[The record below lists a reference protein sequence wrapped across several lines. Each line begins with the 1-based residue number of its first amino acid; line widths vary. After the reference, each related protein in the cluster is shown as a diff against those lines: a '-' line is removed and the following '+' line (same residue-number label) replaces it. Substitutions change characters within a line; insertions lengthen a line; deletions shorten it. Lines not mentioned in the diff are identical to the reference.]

1 MNIFWPLL
9 QVILFF
15 SFNFFYFFRQFIYFS
30 SLFFH
35 WCFQKIFFTSEKSC
49 NIFFA
54 LIVQKLCARET
65 ALYWY
70 SNEILC
76 IAKHYIKFKN
86 ICNLARWLSVKN
98 VKGSGEWEWEVGKEN
113 RNENIILVGKFF
125 LLSQNCN
132 LNTCRV
138 ISI

>member
-1 MNIFWPLL
+1 MNIFWPLPL
-9 QVILFF
+9 VILFF
-15 SFNFFYFFRQFIYFS
+15 SFNFFIFLYNS
-30 SLFFH
+30 SVFLHSFFH

-49 NIFFA
+49 NIFLLWLCRSSA
-54 LIVQKLCARET
+54 QEKLHYIDI
-65 ALYWY
+65 LM
-70 SNEILC
+70 EILC
-76 IAKHYIKFKN
+76 ITKHYIKFKS
-86 ICNLARWLSVKN
+86 ICNLTRWLSVKN

-113 RNENIILVGKFF
+113 GNENILCWKFF